1 MQDED
6 FDIAHGSIFE
16 LSSAVATWPERC
28 AEVLPSLLLVIGLL
42 GTFLGV
48 GFALDSAA
56 GVLGNKEGDPSKL
69 ISDMLPMLEGMGAL
83 FKSSIYGIICFLVFS
98 LIRNALGFEKRRLTW
113 CIKHCYDEI
122 KSEKD
127 SRKKMVETL
136 ENMSESIGSSLE
148 LRLSRVFK
156 EVTANFSQTFE
167 SLNSSNERIL
177 VSTREVM
184 GVASNVA
191 SSMNSLA
198 AKANQEF
205 ENMTKSVAT
214 ICEKSEKFAA
224 AVQSAIPMF
233 QGAAD
238 AMSNGFKDLAANQI
252 PKIVSQLQDGQ
263 EKQIQVLKNGNEELL
278 KNAQTATQTQTSTL
292 QEMNN
297 AVASLDQHLSPILEQ
312 IKKSE
317 KQIEKM
323 NENVLNMQNVVNEAL
338 KKTNPDKAVGK
349 IAEYF
354 ETMQKHMS
362 LLQQNSLKE
371 QQNMLAKLAVAT
383 KTAQRPNPLA
393 AANSLAAQEQERK
406 NIIEGL
412 VRGVINPGINL
423 GGKTNA

>member
-1 MQDED
+1 MKQKRKQPSFSFRQSGETL
-6 FDIAHGSIFE
+6 E
-16 LSSAVATWPERC
+16 LY
-28 AEVLPSLLLVIGLL
+28 I
-42 GTFLGV
+42 
-48 GFALDSAA
+48 
-56 GVLGNKEGDPSKL
+56 
-69 ISDMLPMLEGMGAL
+69 
-83 FKSSIYGIICFLVFS
+83 
-98 LIRNALGFEKRRLTW
+98 
-113 CIKHCYDEI
+113 YDEI